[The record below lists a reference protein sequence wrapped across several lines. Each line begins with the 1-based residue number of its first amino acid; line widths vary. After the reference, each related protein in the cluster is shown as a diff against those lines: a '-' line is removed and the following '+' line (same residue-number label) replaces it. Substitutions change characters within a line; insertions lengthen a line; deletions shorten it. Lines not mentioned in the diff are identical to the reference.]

1 MKGGCVRVGVR
12 VERFGGAM
20 FGDSERAVM
29 MMEIWRTDIYCCL
42 EEVLSGSQVRGEAAE
57 ALRHF
62 KT

>member
-29 MMEIWRTDIYCCL
+29 MMEI
-42 EEVLSGSQVRGEAAE
+42 
-57 ALRHF
+57 
-62 KT
+62 

>member
-1 MKGGCVRVGVR
+1 VGVR

-20 FGDSERAVM
+20 FGDLERAVM